1 MKTKSCTG
9 CKAEKPI
16 DEFYWRESRQN
27 YSPKCKICWREDC
40 KKYNKGEKFK
50 TYQNEYKRKR
60 GLTPQQKIIS
70 NLRNRVYKM
79 LIEEIESKPTLELI
93 GCSREDFFHY
103 VEKQFDNKMDWNNYG
118 TYWELDHIQ
127 PLSKGGTFHYT
138 NCQPLTIT
146 ENRKKSSKWTTM

>member
-9 CKAEKPI
+9 CKAKKPI

-27 YSPKCKICWREDC
+27 YSPKCKICWKEDC
-40 KKYNKGEKFK
+40 KEYNKGEKFK

-146 ENRKKSSKWTTM
+146 ENRKKSSKWTTI

>member
-16 DEFYWRESRQN
+16 DEFYLRESRQN
-27 YSPKCKICWREDC
+27 YSPKCKICWKEDC
-40 KKYNKGEKFK
+40 KEYNKGEKFK
-50 TYQNEYKRKR
+50 EYNKAYKRKK
-60 GLTPQQKIIS
+60 GLTPKQKIIS

-103 VEKQFDNKMDWNNYG
+103 VEKQFDNKMNWNNYG

>member
-1 MKTKSCTG
+1 METKLCSK
-9 CKAEKPI
+9 CKVEKNL
-16 DEFYWRESRQN
+16 DEYYFRKPRQN
-27 YSPKCKICWREDC
+27 YSARCKICWKEDC
-40 KKYNKGEKFK
+40 KEYNKGEKFK

>member
-9 CKAEKPI
+9 CKAKKPI

-27 YSPKCKICWREDC
+27 YSPKCKICWKEDC
-40 KKYNKGEKFK
+40 KEYNKGEKFK
-50 TYQNEYKRKR
+50 EYNKAYKRKK
-60 GLTPQQKIIS
+60 GLTPKQKIIS

-138 NCQPLTIT
+138 NCQPLTVT

>member
-27 YSPKCKICWREDC
+27 YSPKCKICWKEDC
-40 KKYNKGEKFK
+40 KEYNKGEKFK
-50 TYQNEYKRKR
+50 EYNKAYKRKK
-60 GLTPQQKIIS
+60 GLTPKQKIIS